1 MTSGSMFPIMLV
13 AVLLGFMTGTTNG
26 FVQQIPLPDE
36 LQECY
41 KYQTKN
47 IDITQKPSQ
56 EVNIFCITKY
66 LYQTAHLRPQRQVT
80 NQTISYVG
88 ELMRRVISKHEK
100 KGHRSKRQGFPGPR
114 IMGVR
119 REIRTLSRQEWDTL
133 MYRLNQLQQ
142 PILTPGQPPFVPY
155 YAITDMHMSP
165 AIIQAAHNGPNFLGW
180 HRFYLLLLE
189 EALGMPIP
197 YWDSRLDYRMP
208 QPTDSV
214 VWTPEFFGEGFGNVA
229 SGPFAGWPSI
239 PSPDR
244 VPLVRNIGNDGS
256 LISDNAVNE
265 LMSAFSHFDITE
277 PAPPQQMTFETIHN
291 AVHIWIDGQMSGISS
306 SPQDPIFFMHHA
318 FIDYL
323 WSMFRNLQRNS
334 GVNPEN
340 DYPRKGDRMHAPM
353 SQMIPFSMM
362 NIQGYRN
369 EIESPYAPSPT
380 CPECG
385 GSNYLQCVPPGY
397 CASISGFAPGFS
409 STPGQ
414 RGSRPV
420 PIRQRFET
428 GLRDP
433 RTRGDTMATVPLR
446 GRRSVKET
454 NKTTTPFSN
463 DASQMNKPYQNTFII
478 DGDSDLKKWV
488 FVPVRIIFERPPEA
502 KFESF
507 IIKDGHLV
515 NNTDMFSPSK
525 YDSFKIERK
534 QKVPATYP
542 KCHISGSGA
551 SKVFIQ
557 TDGID
562 YSGRYK
568 DYAVVDER
576 LPISSSMAYVGVK
589 TPVNGAAKFYMT
601 AYDSCGRVCRPKC
614 LVNGRY
620 EDCSGAFLISTAY
633 PKMYGSTYEE
643 AVQGVWTIG
652 NQLLAESH
660 SAEVP
665 IAFICK
671 ISKQWPWRI

>member
-1 MTSGSMFPIMLV
+1 MWLVFLV

-26 FVQQIPLPDE
+26 FVEQISMPDE

-41 KYQTKN
+41 KYQTQN
-47 IDITQKPSQ
+47 IDFTQKPSQ
-56 EVNIFCITKY
+56 EINMFCITQY
-66 LYQTAHLRPQRQVT
+66 LYKTAHLRPQRPVT
-80 NQTISYVG
+80 NETIAYVG
-88 ELMRRVISKHEK
+88 ELMRRVISKHGK
-100 KGHRSKRQGFPGPR
+100 KSNRSKRQGFPGAS

-119 REIRTLSRQEWDTL
+119 REIRTLSRREWDTL
-133 MYRLNQLQQ
+133 VYRLNQLQQ

-155 YAITDMHMSP
+155 YAICEMHMSP
-165 AIIQAAHNGPNFLGW
+165 AIIQAAHNGPNFLSW
-180 HRFYLLLLE
+180 HRIYLLLLE

-208 QPTDSV
+208 QPTDSI

-229 SGPFAGWPSI
+229 SGPFAGWPHV

-244 VPLVRNIGNDGS
+244 VPLLRNIGNDGS
-256 LISDNAVNE
+256 LVSDRAVNAI
-265 LMSAFSHFDITE
+265 MSAFSHFDVTE
-277 PAPPQQMTFETIHN
+277 PAPPPQMTFEAIHN
-291 AVHIWIDGQMSGISS
+291 AVHVWIDGQMSGIST

-323 WSMFRNLQRNS
+323 WSVFRNVVRNS

-340 DYPRKGDRMHAPM
+340 DYPRKGNRIHAPM
-353 SQMIPFSMM
+353 SQMIPFSLM

-369 EIESPYAPSPT
+369 DIESPYAPSPT

-385 GSNYLQCVPPGY
+385 GSEYLQCVPPGY
-397 CASISGFAPGFS
+397 CVSVSGFAPGFS
-409 STPGQ
+409 STPRG

-420 PIRQRFET
+420 PVRQRFET

-433 RTRGDTMATVPLR
+433 RTRGEATMTTIAGR
-446 GRRSVKET
+446 RRRSVRET
-454 NKTTTPFSN
+454 NKTTSFSN
-463 DASQMNKPYQNTFII
+463 DASQMNNPYQNTFVI
-478 DGDSDLKKWV
+478 DGVSDVNKWS

-507 IIKDGHLV
+507 VMKDGKLV

-525 YDSFKIERK
+525 YNSFKVEIK

-551 SKVFIQ
+551 SKVFVQ
-557 TDGID
+557 TDGLD

-576 LPISSSMAYVGVK
+576 LPISASMAYVGVK
-589 TPVNGAAKFYMT
+589 RPENGAAKFYMT
-601 AYDSCGRVCRPKC
+601 AYDSCGRVCRPRC

-620 EDCSGAFLISTAY
+620 QECSGAFQISTAY
-633 PKMYGSTYEE
+633 PKMYGKTYEE

-652 NQLLAESH
+652 DQLLAQSH
-660 SAEVP
+660 SAEIP

-671 ISKQWPWRI
+671 ITNQWPWRL

>member
-1 MTSGSMFPIMLV
+1 
-13 AVLLGFMTGTTNG
+13 MTGTTHG
-26 FVQQIPLPDE
+26 FVEQIPMPDV

-47 IDITQKPSQ
+47 IDYTEKPSQ
-56 EVNIFCITKY
+56 EINMLCITKY

-80 NQTISYVG
+80 NQTIAYVG
-88 ELMRRVISKHEK
+88 ELMRKVISKHEK
-100 KGHRSKRQGFPGPR
+100 KGHRSKRQGFPGAS

-119 REIRTLSRQEWDTL
+119 REIRTLSRREWETFVF
-133 MYRLNQLQQ
+133 RLNQLQQ

-155 YAITDMHMSP
+155 YAIAEMHLPP
-165 AIIQAAHNGPNFLGW
+165 AIIQAAHNGPSFLGW
-180 HRFYLLLLE
+180 HRIYLLLLE

-197 YWDSRLDYRMP
+197 YWDSRLDFRMP

-214 VWTPEFFGEGFGNVA
+214 IWTPEFFGEGFGSVA
-229 SGPFAGWPSI
+229 SGPFGGWPRI
-239 PSPDR
+239 PTPDR

-256 LISDNAVNE
+256 LVSDSAVNAI
-265 LMSAFSHFDITE
+265 MSAYSHFDVSE
-277 PAPPQQMTFETIHN
+277 PAPLPQMTFEAIHN
-291 AVHIWIDGQMSGISS
+291 AVHVWIDGQMSGIST

-323 WSMFRNLQRNS
+323 WSMFRNILRNS

-340 DYPRKGDRMHAPM
+340 DYPRKGNRMHAPL
-353 SQMIPFSMM
+353 SQMIPFSLL
-362 NIQGYRN
+362 NIQGFRN
-369 EIESPYAPSPT
+369 DIESPYAPSPT

-385 GSNYLQCVPPGY
+385 GSPYLQCVPPGY
-397 CASISGFAPGFS
+397 CVSVRGFAPGFT
-409 STPGQ
+409 STPGA

-420 PIRQRFET
+420 PVRERFET

-433 RTRGDTMATVPLR
+433 RTRGDASMTTIPVR
-446 GRRSVKET
+446 RRRSVQET
-454 NKTTTPFSN
+454 TNTTTHFSN
-463 DASQMNKPYQNTFII
+463 DASQMNNPYQNTFVI
-478 DGDSDLKKWV
+478 DGISDVSKWS

-507 IIKDGHLV
+507 IMKDGKLV
-515 NNTDMFSPSK
+515 NSTDMFSPAK
-525 YDSFKIERK
+525 YNTFKVEIK
-534 QKVPATYP
+534 QKVPATYS

-551 SKVFIQ
+551 SKVFVQ

-589 TPVNGAAKFYMT
+589 KPENGAAKFYMT
-601 AYDSCGRVCRPKC
+601 AYDSCGRVCTPRC

-620 EDCSGAFLISTAY
+620 QECSGAFQISTAF
-633 PKMYGSTYEE
+633 PKMYGRTYEE
-643 AVQGVWTIG
+643 AVQTVWTIG
-652 NQLLAESH
+652 DQLLAEAH
-660 SAEVP
+660 GAEIP

-671 ISKQWPWRI
+671 IKKQWPWRS